1 MVVAVITVDVAFVL
15 EFVTSSPLML
25 MVSQVL
31 ADVGLI
37 VGRTGRVMGLNLLIT
52 TVVVVVVVRRQGG
65 AQGQPL
71 TPPQQTCM
79 VFICIYH

>member
-31 ADVGLI
+31 ADVGQI
-37 VGRTGRVMGLNLLIT
+37 VGRTGRAMGLKLLVT
-52 TVVVVVVVRRQGG
+52 TVVVVVVVVVRRQGG
-65 AQGQPL
+65 GPGQPL
-71 TPPQQTCM
+71 TPS
-79 VFICIYH
+79 VHSKL